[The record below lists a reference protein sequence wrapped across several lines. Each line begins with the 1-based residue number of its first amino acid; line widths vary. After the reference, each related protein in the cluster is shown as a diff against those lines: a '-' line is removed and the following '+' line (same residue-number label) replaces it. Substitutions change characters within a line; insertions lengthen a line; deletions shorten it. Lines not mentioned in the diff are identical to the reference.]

1 MYHLTATFN
10 ASHRTLFL
18 FAVILLFFSSCT
30 VVKNYPVRQPFV
42 YKTNIEVEGKFSA
55 DEKKELESQLTQQL
69 HDSIRVREV
78 SKLFYSLLNKPPV
91 FDSLNA
97 DKSLQFMSALL
108 HSLGYYRDTLSFDTS
123 VSYRGD
129 EYRTTVSFNVKPGK
143 LVHIDSVWYPLE
155 DSTLQKI
162 TEQAKGES
170 IIKKG
175 EPFAKPLISTE
186 FNRLVDIYRNNGY
199 LLFAFDDLLAVWD
212 TVGLALLRPTL
223 DPIEQAEQLRELQ
236 RRRANPTADVEI
248 RLRANGDSTHLVRY
262 YVGNVTIYPDLAVD
276 TALYQASEKVVN
288 NYRIVSYFNYVKPI
302 VLLENIYLRPGE
314 MYDQR
319 NYLKTLNR
327 FNGLAAWRVATIDQL
342 PRTGTDTVDFIIKL
356 TPARKY
362 SFDINLEG
370 SKNFNTIY
378 NGNLIGI
385 GLNLGLQNRNF
396 AHAANQSNTSIRYGI
411 ELNASG
417 EALQTQQISLGH
429 NIYFPRFVPR
439 LKVTPPFV
447 KDRSIKTVAAF
458 NIANTDR
465 RDFFNIRSFNTS
477 WGYELNWSK
486 NQIHT
491 INKLL
496 AVRIPNIEYS
506 VLTRRKFLDTLIAK
520 NASYKYIFNN
530 GLITSTVVN
539 YTISYPRKRK
549 TSQVRLNG
557 EGSGLMLGVL
567 RTKFLD
573 KSLYRF
579 LKLDAEYRQNFI
591 LIPNRREF
599 AWRFFVGSGV
609 GLPRFRGDA
618 STGAEGDSINFYL
631 PFFRQYFA
639 GGANSMRAWAL
650 RKLGPGSTIKSFDR
664 TDAPDRFGDIQIEAN
679 AEYRFFITD
688 WSGVRLNSAL
698 FTDIGNIWF
707 LRENK
712 DFPDGEFRFSKLW
725 KDLAIGVGTGLR
737 VDFGFLNIR
746 LDYAYKAKDPSPGL
760 NDAAGQNK
768 WFYKWKPGGGRFQLG
783 VNYPF

>member
-129 EYRTTVSFNVKPGK
+129 EYRTTVNFNVKPGK
-143 LVHIDSVWYPLE
+143 LVHIDSVWYTLE

-276 TALYQASEKVVN
+276 TALYQATEQVVN

-302 VLLENIYLRPGE
+302 VLLENIYLRRGE
-314 MYDQR
+314 LYDQR

-327 FNGLAAWRVATIDQL
+327 FNNLAAWRVATVDQL
-342 PRTGTDTVDFIIKL
+342 PRNGTDTVDFIIKL

-378 NGNLIGI
+378 NGNLIGL

-439 LKVTPPFV
+439 LKVTPSFV

-465 RDFFNIRSFNTS
+465 RDFFNISSFNTS

-506 VLTRRKFLDTLIAK
+506 LLTRRKFLDTLIAK

-530 GLITSTVVN
+530 GLITSTIVN

-557 EGSGLMLGVL
+557 EASGLMLGVL

-573 KSLYRF
+573 TTLYRF
-579 LKLDAEYRQNFI
+579 LKLDAEYRQSFI

-599 AWRFFVGSGV
+599 AWRFFIGSGV

-618 STGAEGDSINFYL
+618 STGAKGDSINFYL

-768 WFYKWKPGGGRFQLG
+768 WFYNWKPGGGRFQLG